1 MSNDKGDEMSETV
14 EAEIVEDEFLA
25 PVLKNAKELTTLV
38 NTDELIKEYS
48 ELASIDI
55 STPVEEISL
64 KFIEIEK
71 GFKAFRKARTS
82 IERTRKEIGEP
93 AFQFHK
99 KVIEIAKEIQ
109 KTINPYEER
118 LKALVSKVENEEKRK
133 QIEIEE
139 AEEQRVTNIK
149 RIINQLKDNP
159 TQCIGKTSKVITEAL
174 ELLECPSRE
183 ILEEFFDEAFM
194 AYTQSQTQ
202 MLQMLE
208 NQNLVENAQKIQE
221 EAKQKADA
229 EEVERQALRDA
240 EQKKLD
246 EEKAEFRK
254 QKDDFEA
261 QQKAIQEEADRM
273 QAAKEADEL
282 MAKQKAEKKQKDLEN
297 KEAYDELYNEAWD
310 DLQEAFENKREALLD
325 LIIEGKIRNVKW
337 SPNGN

>member
-1 MSNDKGDEMSETV
+1 MSNNKGDEMSETID
-14 EAEIVEDEFLA
+14 AEIVEDEFLA

-64 KFIEIEK
+64 KFVEIEK

-118 LKALVSKVENEEKRK
+118 LKALVHKVENEEKRK
-133 QIEIEE
+133 QIEAEE
-139 AEEQRVTNIK
+139 AEEARISNIK
-149 RIINQLKDNP
+149 TIINAYKELPLLCVPESANMIASMIDL
-159 TQCIGKTSKVITEAL
+159 SKVPT
-174 ELLECPSRE
+174 RE
-183 ILEEFFDEAFM
+183 VFEEFFEEAEESYLKARERM
-194 AYTQSQTQ
+194 MQ
-202 MLQMLE
+202 MHGDKI
-208 NQNLVENAQKIQE
+208 LVENAQKIQE
-221 EAKQKADA
+221 EAEAKAKAIQEEEDKKLQA
-229 EEVERQALRDA
+229 EKDLLA
-240 EQKKLD
+240 EQQ
-246 EEKAEFRK
+246 AEFQK

-261 QQKAIQEEADRM
+261 QQKAIQEEADRV
-273 QAAKEADEL
+273 QAAKDADDF
-282 MAKQKAEKKQKDLEN
+282 MAKQKAQKAQKDAED
-297 KEAYDELYNEAWD
+297 KESFDELYNEAWD

-325 LIIEGKIRNVKW
+325 LIIEGKIRHVKW
-337 SPNGN
+337 GA

>member
-1 MSNDKGDEMSETV
+1 MNNDKGNEMSETV

-38 NTDELIKEYS
+38 NTDKLIKEYS

-64 KFIEIEK
+64 KFVEIEK

-82 IERTRKEIGEP
+82 IEKTRKEIGEP

-118 LKALVSKVENEEKRK
+118 LKALVHKVENEEKRK
-133 QIEIEE
+133 QIEAEE
-139 AEEQRVTNIK
+139 AEEARINKIK
-149 RIINQLKDNP
+149 AMILDVKNLPLQHFNSSSEMLTIALESLRGI
-159 TQCIGKTSKVITEAL
+159 TSKEY
-174 ELLECPSRE
+174 
-183 ILEEFFDEAFM
+183 EEFYDEAV
-194 AYTQSQTQ
+194 
-202 MLQMLE
+202 E
-208 NQNLVENAQKIQE
+208 NQHYVISQLQLARDNKILVENAQKIQDE
-221 EAKQKADA
+221 ADEKAREAKEIED
-229 EEVERQALRDA
+229 
-240 EQKKLD
+240 KKLQAEKD
-246 EEKAEFRK
+246 LFDKEKAEFQK

-261 QQKAIQEEADRM
+261 QQKAIQEEADRI
-273 QAAKEADEL
+273 QAAKEADDL
-282 MAKQKAEKKQKDLEN
+282 MAKQKAVKEQKELEN
-297 KEAYDELYNEAWD
+297 KEAYNELYNEAWD

-325 LIIEGKIRNVKW
+325 LIIEGKIRHVKW